1 MHNAFPWIVMG
12 KSFLLTPSWTSETSW
27 EKDHDLDANMLVRW
41 MIAVLERG
49 IKQIL
54 RTIWYAGFG
63 GFV

>member
-1 MHNAFPWIVMG
+1 MG